1 MTIETGQEIEAAD
14 LLALVNAIA
23 SLNLRE
29 FGSSISNPQAIYAQ
43 RPEIFIKK
51 TRAALTIASAELTL
65 ADYTPGA
72 EFAGD
77 LMFADDM
84 NIGSYANATLI
95 CALDTTNGV
104 RSVSSGFN
112 DATVPA
118 GKFIYLKM
126 DASPHADIKDMLL
139 GGTYSYD

>member
-1 MTIETGQEIEAAD
+1 MAIVTGDAIEAAD
-14 LLALVNAIA
+14 VLAILTKDLSI
-23 SLNLRE
+23 
-29 FGSSISNPQAIYAQ
+29 SISNPQALYTQ
-43 RPEIFIKK
+43 RPEIFLKK
-51 TRAALTIASAELTL
+51 TRAALTIASAGLTL
-65 ADYTPGA
+65 ADYSPGA

-95 CALDTTNGV
+95 CALDTVNGV
-104 RSVSSGFN
+104 KSVTSGFG

-139 GGTYSYD
+139 DGTYTYDVA